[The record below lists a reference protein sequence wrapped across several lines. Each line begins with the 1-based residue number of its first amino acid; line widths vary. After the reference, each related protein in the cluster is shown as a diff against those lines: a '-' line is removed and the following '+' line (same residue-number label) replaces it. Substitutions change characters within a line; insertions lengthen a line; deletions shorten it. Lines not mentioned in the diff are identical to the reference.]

1 MTNVIGEWIRS
12 MAGAALVCGI
22 ALALT
27 PAGRVKHVLKI
38 ISGAVMAIALISPL
52 LGGKLELLPMDISKY
67 RDEAAIVAG
76 DAEKE
81 QTNLNRT
88 IIEQKLGSYILD
100 KAQSLGIDDLSLSVV
115 LKWGDEGFWYPYEI
129 SLITN
134 APPLEKKG
142 LATYIEGEL
151 GIPESRQYF
160 STYSEEGGENES

>member
-1 MTNVIGEWIRS
+1 
-12 MAGAALVCGI
+12 
-22 ALALT
+22 
-27 PAGRVKHVLKI
+27 
-38 ISGAVMAIALISPL
+38 
-52 LGGKLELLPMDISKY
+52 MDISKY